1 MDVLSEALNT
11 VRMTGAIF
19 YYAECTA
26 PWGFAVP
33 RLQDVAHVLAPGTE
47 RLVPYHLVAGGRAVV
62 RFEGVPEI
70 RLEPGDV
77 VIIPHGDAHIVSN
90 GSPSKLIDS
99 AASLGKFLGGDQ
111 RMMRLGGG
119 GEATTFVC
127 GYFGCERHADA
138 LFLAGLPQMIK
149 INVRGDVTGQWL
161 ESSIRYLVAE
171 ADRMR
176 AGQKVLLSK
185 MAEALFIQ
193 TLRIYM
199 ETLPPEQTGWLAG
212 ARDPIVGGCLA
223 LMHQQPYR
231 RWRLAEIATKVAASR
246 SVVADRFALLMGEG
260 PLTYLARWRLQ
271 LAARLLQTTR
281 RTILQVASEVG
292 YESEAAFSRAFKR
305 EFGVPPAKYRRANA
319 PARPATARRH
329 RGSSRRAT

>member
-47 RLVPYHLVAGGRAVV
+47 RLVPYHLVAGGEAVV

-70 RLEPGDV
+70 SLQAGDV
-77 VIIPHGDAHIVSN
+77 VIIPHGDAHILSN
-90 GSPSKLIDS
+90 GSPSTLIDS

-119 GEATTFVC
+119 GAATTFVC

-138 LFLAGLPQMIK
+138 LFLAGLPQMIR
-149 INVRGDVTGQWL
+149 INVRGDATGQWL

-171 ADRMR
+171 TDRMR

-199 ETLPPEQTGWLAG
+199 EKLPPEQTGWLAG

-231 RWRLAEIATKVAASR
+231 RWRLAELAAKVAASR
-246 SVVADRFALLMGEG
+246 SVVAERFAFLLGEG

-271 LAARLLQTTR
+271 LAARLLQTSR
-281 RTILQVASEVG
+281 KTILQIAAEVG
-292 YESEAAFSRAFKR
+292 YESEAAFNRAFKR

-319 PARPATARRH
+319 PARRATARK
-329 RGSSRRAT
+329 STANVN

>member
-19 YYAECTA
+19 YYAECTS

-33 RLQDVAHVLAPGTE
+33 PLHKVAHVLAPGTE
-47 RLVPYHLVAGGRAVV
+47 RLVPYHLVAEGEAVV
-62 RFEGVPEI
+62 QFAGASEEI
-70 RLEPGDV
+70 ALQAGDV
-77 VIIPHGDAHIVSN
+77 VIIPHGDAHTVSN
-90 GSPSKLIDS
+90 GSPSTLIDS
-99 AASLGKFLGGDQ
+99 AAS
-111 RMMRLGGG
+111 
-119 GEATTFVC
+119 
-127 GYFGCERHADA
+127 HADA

-149 INVRGDVTGQWL
+149 INVRGDATGQWL

-199 ETLPPEQTGWLAG
+199 EQLPPEQTGWLAG

-231 RWRLAEIATKVAASR
+231 RWSLAELATKVAASR
-246 SVVADRFALLMGEG
+246 SVLAERFAHLMGEG

-281 RTILQVASEVG
+281 KTILQVAAEVG

-305 EFGVPPAKYRRANA
+305 EFAVPPAKYRKLNA
-319 PARPATARRH
+319 PAR
-329 RGSSRRAT
+329 SSRSRR